1 MLERLR
7 EITDEV
13 VSLVTGFEPGL
24 YSGEDV
30 ERIVEVL
37 SELKRATDA
46 GILKAAIR
54 AEETRIYE
62 RGGHT
67 GAASWLAGKT
77 GEPVGQA
84 LGGLGVMK
92 SAKKHPAIA
101 EALSK
106 GNISVSQARH
116 IASAADTDPDSAA
129 ELIDAAAQSSFGEL
143 KKRCEDVRSGSRS
156 TEEEIDRHEQ
166 IRRQRSCRT
175 WVDLNGAG
183 HLEAKMTAD
192 ALSVMRQC
200 LGHFER
206 QVLKDVA
213 ERTEP
218 RVAYA
223 ADALVAMAQASVGN
237 SGGRSAGSDS
247 KNPDDQDRGDNNP
260 GDKRPGV
267 KKPPASRTCVRIRV
281 DLEALK
287 RGHALSGETCAIPGV
302 GPVPVAIARSVLGDA
317 LLELV
322 ITNGTDV
329 PTVVTHTRNIR
340 RALRLALDERDGT
353 CCVPGCDAADRL
365 EADHFETD
373 FSKGGPTEIKNL
385 ARLCSWHHYNRTH
398 KGWRLEGGPGYWRFV
413 APGSARDKSTD
424 KSPDNSPDGAS
435 HESGDGDG
443 ESPGRGA
450 LF

>member
-13 VSLVTGFEPGL
+13 VSLVTGFEAGL

-62 RGGHT
+62 RDGHT
-67 GAASWLAGKT
+67 GAGTWLAGKT

-92 SAKKHPAIA
+92 SAKKHPSIA
-101 EALSK
+101 DALSK
-106 GNISVSQARH
+106 GNISVSQARQ
-116 IASAADTDPDSAA
+116 IASAADADPDCAE
-129 ELIDAAAQSSFGEL
+129 ELIDAAAGSSFGEL
-143 KKRCEDVRSGSRS
+143 KKRCESVRFGSHS
-156 TEEEIDRHEQ
+156 TQEEIERHEH

-175 WVDLNGAG
+175 WVDLKGAG

-192 ALSVMRQC
+192 ALSVVRQC

-206 QVLKDVA
+206 QVLKDTP
-213 ERTEP
+213 ERTEG

-237 SGGRSAGSDS
+237 SSAKSPRSDD
-247 KNPDDQDRGDNNP
+247 KNPDDKTPAG
-260 GDKRPGV
+260 
-267 KKPPASRTCVRIRV
+267 KKPPTTRTFVRIRV

-287 RGHALSGETCAIPGV
+287 RGHALPGETCAIPGI
-302 GPVPVAIARSVLGDA
+302 GPVPVAIARSVLGDS

-322 ITNGTDV
+322 ITDGTDV
-329 PTVVTHTRNIR
+329 PTVITHTRHIR
-340 RALRLALDERDGT
+340 RALRLALDERDGA
-353 CCVPGCDAADRL
+353 CCVPGCDSADRL

-373 FSKGGPTEIKNL
+373 FSKGGPTEIRNL

-413 APGSARDKSTD
+413 APDNSRDKP
-424 KSPDNSPDGAS
+424 PDNSPAGAPAGARNGAR
-435 HESGDGDG
+435 HEPDDVRA
-443 ESPGRGA
+443 EPPGRGA

>member
-13 VSLVTGFEPGL
+13 VSLVTGFEAGL

-62 RGGHT
+62 RDGHT
-67 GAASWLAGKT
+67 GAGTWLAGKT

-92 SAKKHPAIA
+92 SAKKHPSIA

-116 IASAADTDPDSAA
+116 IASAADADPDCAE
-129 ELIDAAAQSSFGEL
+129 ELIDAAAGSGFGEL
-143 KKRCEDVRSGSRS
+143 KKRCEGVRFGSHC
-156 TEEEIDRHEQ
+156 TQEEIERHEQ

-175 WVDLNGAG
+175 WVDLGGAG
-183 HLEAKMTAD
+183 HLEAKMTPD
-192 ALSVMRQC
+192 ALSVVRQG
-200 LGHFER
+200 LWHFER
-206 QVLKDVA
+206 HVLKDNA
-213 ERTEP
+213 ERTEG

-237 SGGRSAGSDS
+237 GRAQSAGSDT
-247 KNPDDQDRGDNNP
+247 KFPDHKFPDTKFP
-260 GDKRPGV
+260 EDKRPTG
-267 KKPPASRTCVRIRV
+267 KKPPTTRTFVRIRV

-287 RGHALSGETCAIPGV
+287 RGHALPGETCAIPGI

-322 ITNGTDV
+322 ITDGIDV
-329 PTVVTHTRNIR
+329 PTVITHTRHIR
-340 RALRLALDERDGT
+340 RALRLALDERDGA

-398 KGWRLEGGPGYWRFV
+398 KGWRLEGGPGCWRFV
-413 APGSARDKSTD
+413 AP
-424 KSPDNSPDGAS
+424 DNSRHKPPDGARDGAR
-435 HESGDGDG
+435 HEPDDGAAA
-443 ESPGRGA
+443 EPPGRGA

>member
-1 MLERLR
+1 LYVESVLERLR
-7 EITDEV
+7 QITDEV

-24 YSGEDV
+24 YSGDDV
-30 ERIVEVL
+30 EQVVEVL

-67 GAASWLAGKT
+67 GAGSWLAGKT

-84 LGGLGVMK
+84 LGGLEVMK

-106 GNISVSQARH
+106 GNISVSQARQ
-116 IASAADTDPDSAA
+116 IASAADAHPGRA
-129 ELIDAAAQSSFGEL
+129 EDLIDAAASSSFGEL
-143 KKRCEDVRSGSRS
+143 KKRCEDVKFGSHS
-156 TEEEIDRHEQ
+156 TQDEVERHEQ

-175 WVDLNGAG
+175 WVDLRGAG

-192 ALSVMRQC
+192 ALSVVRQC

-206 QVLKDVA
+206 QVLKDNP

-223 ADALVAMAQASVGN
+223 ADALVSMAQASIAH
-237 SGGRSAGSDS
+237 SGGQSAGSDT
-247 KNPDDQDRGDNNP
+247 KFPD
-260 GDKRPGV
+260 DKRPAG
-267 KKPPASRTCVRIRV
+267 KKPAATRTFVRIRV

-287 RGHALSGETCAIPGV
+287 RGHALPGETCAIPGI

-322 ITNGTDV
+322 ITNGIDV
-329 PTVVTHTRNIR
+329 PTVITDTRHIR
-340 RALRLALDERDGT
+340 RALRVALDERDGA
-353 CCVPGCDAADRL
+353 CCVPGCDAGDRL
-365 EADHFETD
+365 ETDHFETD

-385 ARLCSWHHYNRTH
+385 ALLCSWHHYKKTH
-398 KGWRLEGGPGYWRFV
+398 KGWRLEGGPGHWRFV
-413 APGSARDKSTD
+413 APHNLRDK
-424 KSPDNSPDGAS
+424 PPENSPDSAR
-435 HESGDGDG
+435 HEPDDDGG
-443 ESPGRGA
+443 EPPGRGA